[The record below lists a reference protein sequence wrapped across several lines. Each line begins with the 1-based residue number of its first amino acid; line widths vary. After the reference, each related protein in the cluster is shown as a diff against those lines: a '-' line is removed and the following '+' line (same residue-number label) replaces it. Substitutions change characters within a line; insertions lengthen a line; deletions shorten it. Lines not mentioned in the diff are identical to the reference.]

1 MCLVRHKKNKSNGGM
16 APRRKRCKRWYQSKL
31 LGQLQNLLGHLR
43 EVNNP
48 KQMALDKLIPNTMAM
63 GQPKAKQKYEI
74 KKKKEKDIAMEE
86 LVAVV

>member
-1 MCLVRHKKNKSNGGM
+1 
-16 APRRKRCKRWYQSKL
+16 
-31 LGQLQNLLGHLR
+31 
-43 EVNNP
+43 
-48 KQMALDKLIPNTMAM
+48 MAM

>member
-1 MCLVRHKKNKSNGGM
+1 M